1 MNKFFTKFAA
11 NAAVKRAGIVAIGCI
26 GLGLF
31 AVPSAHGQFDT
42 ACHHGVSDDNEH
54 DYAVRDGG
62 AASDH
67 ATSQL

>member
-1 MNKFFTKFAA
+1 VSKFFTKFAA
-11 NAAVKRAGIVAIGCI
+11 NTAVKRAGIVAIGCL

-31 AVPSAHGQFDT
+31 AVPSANGQF
-42 ACHHGVSDDNEH
+42 DDNEH